1 MIRPGTGR
9 DSTDMGRIYCLAW
22 QRAYAGIVPDEF
34 LESLSPE
41 NCAPPPAVIA
51 PDGCRVY
58 EDAGRVVGLVN
69 FGPDRDCGAG
79 GLAEVRTIYVLP
91 EYWRRGIGR
100 ALMRAA
106 AGAVRDAGYPGF
118 FLWVLTE
125 NARARRF
132 YESMG
137 LRFTGEVREIEI
149 AGKPLSE
156 SRYILNFESRA
167 GCSNG
172 ALQASIAGST
182 PVPQTADDQTH

>member
-9 DSTDMGRIYCLAW
+9 DSADMGRVYCLAW
-22 QRAYAGIVPDEF
+22 QQAYAGIVPGEF
-34 LESLSPE
+34 LKALRPE
-41 NCAPPPAVIA
+41 ECAPPPEKVT
-51 PDGCRVY
+51 PGSCRVY
-58 EDAGRVVGLVN
+58 ETDGRVVGLVN
-69 FGPDRDCGAG
+69 FGPGRDDDAG

-106 AGAVRDAGYPGF
+106 ADAVRDAGYPGY

-132 YESMG
+132 YESVG
-137 LRFTGEVREIEI
+137 LCFSGETRVKEI

-156 SRYILNFESRA
+156 SRYILNFE
-167 GCSNG
+167 
-172 ALQASIAGST
+172 
-182 PVPQTADDQTH
+182 